1 MGLPKI
7 VSLPSPSFRNCG
19 PCDVCEAREL
29 SFCSALEA
37 GEIHHL
43 ARILTTITAE
53 TGAVLYHEGDDAKH
67 VYNVTAGC
75 IKLYKMLPDGRL
87 QIIGFMFEGDYLG
100 MPQTPAYRSTAQAVD
115 DVKLCRFGLKD
126 FRALSEEHPE
136 LGRRLLA
143 MARTEIDAAGEQ
155 MLLLG
160 RKTAKERLASFLLR
174 LSEGQARRGRPSNP
188 VALPMSRG
196 DVADYLGLT
205 IETVSRTF
213 TSFRKTGLIEL
224 PDKSHVFLKDT
235 DGLLEIAENE

>member
-1 MGLPKI
+1 MGLPKV
-7 VSLPSPSFRNCG
+7 VSLPSPSFQNCG

-29 SFCSALEA
+29 SFCSALEV

-53 TGAVLYHEGDDAKH
+53 CGAVLYHEGDDAKH
-67 VYNVTAGC
+67 VYNVTSGC
-75 IKLYKMLPDGRL
+75 IKLHKMLPDGRL

-100 MPQTPAYRSTAQAVD
+100 MPQTPHYRSTAQAVD
-115 DVKLCRFGLKD
+115 DVKLCRFRLNE
-126 FRALSEEHPE
+126 FRTLAEEQPE
-136 LGRRLLA
+136 LGRRLFD

-160 RKTAKERLASFLLR
+160 RKTAKERLASFLLH

-188 VALPMSRG
+188 VALPMNRG

-213 TSFRKTGLIEL
+213 TAFRKSGLIDL
-224 PDKSHVFLKDT
+224 PDKSHAFLKDP
-235 DGLLEIAENE
+235 DGLLAISENN

>member
-75 IKLYKMLPDGRL
+75 IKLYKMLF
-87 QIIGFMFEGDYLG
+87 Q
-100 MPQTPAYRSTAQAVD
+100 
-115 DVKLCRFGLKD
+115 
-126 FRALSEEHPE
+126 
-136 LGRRLLA
+136 
-143 MARTEIDAAGEQ
+143 EQ
-155 MLLLG
+155 QWL
-160 RKTAKERLASFLLR
+160 RKIK
-174 LSEGQARRGRPSNP
+174 P
-188 VALPMSRG
+188 
-196 DVADYLGLT
+196 
-205 IETVSRTF
+205 
-213 TSFRKTGLIEL
+213 KTGNM
-224 PDKSHVFLKDT
+224 DT
-235 DGLLEIAENE
+235 MKNTTL